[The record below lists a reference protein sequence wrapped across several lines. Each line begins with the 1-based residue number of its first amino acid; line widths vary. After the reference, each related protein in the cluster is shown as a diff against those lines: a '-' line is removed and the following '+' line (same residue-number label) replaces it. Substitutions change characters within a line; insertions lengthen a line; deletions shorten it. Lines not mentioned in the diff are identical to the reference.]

1 MLVTNDHEKIHT
13 TIVLNAVAIVESVLL
28 IPHLASTEVIPAKK
42 EDISAY
48 INHTI
53 LLYYLFECV

>member
-13 TIVLNAVAIVESVLL
+13 AIVLNAVAIVESVLL

-48 INHTI
+48 INHII
-53 LLYYLFECV
+53 LL

>member
-28 IPHLASTEVIPAKK
+28 IPHLSSTEVIPAKK

-53 LLYYLFECV
+53 LL